1 MAALSLATDLGL
13 GQPLQH
19 ELGVCLAALELADRL
34 GCSTEERADVYYVA
48 LVAHVGCTGAAGL
61 FADWAGGD
69 DIHFQRGAQL
79 LGAVSEPSEDLRYF
93 LRRFADDRPLPERV
107 WLRGR
112 MLVGGKAR
120 FEVMAA
126 NLCEGAT
133 ILARRLGLPEQVEQ
147 ALAQL
152 TERWDGNGLPGQ
164 AAGEQISRPLR
175 IVRVAQDFLAIAHA
189 VDRQA
194 AIDALTRRR
203 GKGHDPAVVD
213 AALADPAQLVAVA
226 DVPDAWQR
234 VIESEPE
241 PVATIGGAG
250 LDRAAAAFGEFTDV
264 KVGFL
269 HGHSRRVAELAA
281 TAARAIGCS
290 REEIAQV
297 RTAGFLHDVG
307 RVAVP
312 NGIWEKPAAL
322 NCRRARARP
331 PAPLLHGAGAR
342 ACECAGSAGTDRRG
356 APRAARRLGLSPRI
370 QGRRNHARSAT
381 PGRRRCLRRDDPRPP
396 LPGGALSGAGAS
408 AARRDGELRSL

>member
-1 MAALSLATDLGL
+1 MEGARSPGSIRLAELMAALSLATDLGL

-34 GCSTEERADVYYVA
+34 GCSAEERADVYYVA

-61 FADWAGGD
+61 FAEWAGGD

-133 ILARRLGLPEQVEQ
+133 VLARRLGLPEQVEQ

-203 GKGHDPAVVD
+203 GKGHDAAAVD
-213 AALADPAQLVAVA
+213 AALADPEQLLAVA
-226 DVPDAWQR
+226 DV
-234 VIESEPE
+234 
-241 PVATIGGAG
+241 
-250 LDRAAAAFGEFTDV
+250 
-264 KVGFL
+264 
-269 HGHSRRVAELAA
+269 
-281 TAARAIGCS
+281 
-290 REEIAQV
+290 
-297 RTAGFLHDVG
+297 AGFLHDVG

-312 NGIWEKPAAL
+312 NGIWEKPGRAE
-322 NCRRARARP
+322 CR
-331 PAPLLHGAGAR
+331 
-342 ACECAGSAGTDRRG
+342 
-356 APRAARRLGLSPRI
+356 
-370 QGRRNHARSAT
+370 
-381 PGRRRCLRRDDPRPP
+381 
-396 LPGGALSGAGAS
+396 
-408 AARRDGELRSL
+408 